1 MTSKQTHTDD
11 LTRWKVQDLVFRVEG
26 TVSGDF
32 IFYDEQKCDG
42 CGGCALVCAANLWVV
57 PQGKKARLA
66 QKYRELCL
74 ECAACHAVCE
84 QDAIEF
90 RYPDGGT
97 GIVIKHG

>member
-1 MTSKQTHTDD
+1 MARKETPTDD
-11 LTRWKVQDLVFRVEG
+11 ISEWKVQDLVFRVEG
-26 TVSGDF
+26 AQSGDF

-42 CGGCALVCAANLWVV
+42 CGGCALVCGGSVWAV
-57 PQGKKARLA
+57 PGGKKARLA
-66 QKYRELCL
+66 TKYREFCL

-90 RYPDGGT
+90 RYPNGGS